1 MAHRDLDLLC
11 RGAGGQQL
19 GCGEGQPVWAFTAPA
34 DGLTAHTVPRGLT
47 ALLFGWL
54 GGALGSLCAQEAP
67 QLPEQADW
75 GRGRSGDLCR
85 KLWSRLRSSSVGCVW
100 KVWSLLSPRC
110 DSGAGTE
117 VPTVRASLAL
127 FVTKPFVG
135 DIQWPKQCRM
145 TLRAPCL
152 RAPWGCLRRVW
163 GDTCQ
168 RSQCWEGGL
177 ALGG

>member
-1 MAHRDLDLLC
+1 M
-11 RGAGGQQL
+11 
-19 GCGEGQPVWAFTAPA
+19 WAFTAPA